1 MQMNSHISAAALAA
15 ALLATP
21 QLTLAQGLDLGIN
34 IGGESGLDIGAGI
47 GLSRESGL
55 DIGADV
61 GLGGSSDNL
70 VDVDVGVGGNDSSS
84 GGSLVDVDL
93 GVARSNSG
101 ASTTGPN
108 GGRLINLN
116 TDVLNTDVLDTEV
129 LDARVGTGNG
139 GGLNANVDLLG
150 GSGGSGGTSLI
161 NGDIRIGALDRG
173 ARGEAMTA
181 LIDNP
186 NLADIDL
193 DARIDERR
201 VSILAAADLFDEAAL
216 ADIELAV
223 NEGGEGRSQLLEALS
238 ASVELGA
245 ILGRNGIDPS
255 DVLAIQIAENGA
267 AEVIV
272 LDDTV
277 RVAALGDDGNLA
289 DLTVGELA
297 DLDIDLLSD
306 EELAEVNLGL
316 LPGDAR
322 TTAVLRL
329 LERGDAPEPGAIPG
343 GDLVTIDLDALG
355 DDALA
360 RVDAA
365 LATGGDNLAEL
376 TADIDLLDRLE
387 EAGIAPE
394 AVVAVRLGAE
404 DDLLV
409 FVEAGLDDTL
419 TASIGI
425 GGGATGGTDDGDDG
439 STSGGDDGAGGGDD
453 GTDSGGG
460 NGGDGDTGGGG
471 VINPGTGGGTGNGNG
486 GGTGSGTTI
495 GALPATQVGAG
506 FTVATL
512 ACDVGV
518 LALANGVSADMGD
531 IADAQSLELVRL
543 EGCERTLLDA
553 DIDAIRGAI
562 AANAAISATLDDA
575 SIPLDQVIGA
585 TVTGD
590 TLTVFL
596 DRSNA

>member
-70 VDVDVGVGGNDSSS
+70 VDVDVGVGGNGASGNDSSS

-93 GVARSNSG
+93 GVVRSNSG

-116 TDVLNTDVLDTEV
+116 TDVLDTDV
-129 LDARVGTGNG
+129 LDARVGTGTG

-161 NGDIRIGALDRG
+161 NGDIRIGALDRS
-173 ARGEAMTA
+173 ARGEAMTD

-245 ILGRNGIDPS
+245 ILGRNGIDLS
-255 DVLAIQIAENGA
+255 EVLAVQIAENGA

-277 RVAALGDDGNLA
+277 RVAALGDNGNLA

-329 LERGDAPEPGAIPG
+329 FERGDAPEPGAIPG

-376 TADIDLLDRLE
+376 TADIDLLGRLE

-425 GGGATGGTDDGDDG
+425 GGGATDDGDDG
-439 STSGGDDGAGGGDD
+439 TGGGDD

-471 VINPGTGGGTGNGNG
+471 VINPGTGGGTGNGG
-486 GGTGSGTTI
+486 DTGSGTTI
-495 GALPATQVGAG
+495 GDLPATQVGAG

-512 ACDVGV
+512 ACDAGV

-531 IADAQSLELVRL
+531 IADAQSLELVRI

-562 AANAAISATLDDA
+562 AANAAIATTLDDA

-585 TVTGD
+585 TVTGS

-596 DRSNA
+596 DRSIA